1 MIWVGLTLAALAGLL
16 LAERA
21 ESGTWVRRLKPLA
34 SIGFLGWALHNGAF
48 ASSYGRSIFAG
59 LVLSWFGDVFLMSK
73 RSSWFLAGLVAFLAA
88 HLAYIVAFAGLE
100 PSWTRVAIAA
110 AALGIIAW
118 RVRRWLRPNL
128 PESMKRPVDGYIL
141 VITTMVATAYGAW
154 SSGASS
160 VMLLGAVAFYLSD
173 LSVARERF
181 VAPAFINRLWGLP
194 MYYVAQLLLGSTC

>member
-48 ASSYGRSIFAG
+48 ESSYGRSIFAG